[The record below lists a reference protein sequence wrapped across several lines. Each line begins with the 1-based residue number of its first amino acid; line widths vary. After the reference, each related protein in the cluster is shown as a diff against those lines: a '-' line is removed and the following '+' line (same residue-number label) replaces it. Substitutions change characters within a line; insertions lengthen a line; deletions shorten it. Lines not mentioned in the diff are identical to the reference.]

1 MKSVITA
8 IIITAVI
15 IGGGFYSSYRID
27 GLTEE
32 LTAENGAMLDA
43 IKEEDYSMAYDRLGA
58 VDEKLEDNRILLGSL
73 FDHAVLEKI
82 EMYVTQIKI
91 YIEEEEKASSLGAG
105 YTLDKLFRDMP
116 NDYRLRPENV
126 F

>member
-27 GLTEE
+27 RLTEE

-43 IKEEDYSMAYDRLGA
+43 IKKEDYTMA
-58 VDEKLEDNRILLGSL
+58 
-73 FDHAVLEKI
+73 
-82 EMYVTQIKI
+82 
-91 YIEEEEKASSLGAG
+91 
-105 YTLDKLFRDMP
+105 
-116 NDYRLRPENV
+116 
-126 F
+126 

>member
-27 GLTEE
+27 RLTEE

-43 IKEEDYSMAYDRLGA
+43 IKKEDYSMAYDRLKA
-58 VDEKLEDNRILLGSL
+58 VDDKLEDNRILLGSL

-91 YIEEEEKASSLGAG
+91 YIGEEEKISSLCVGN
-105 YTLDKLFRDMP
+105 TLDKLFRDMP
-116 NDYRLRPENV
+116 NDYRLRPENI